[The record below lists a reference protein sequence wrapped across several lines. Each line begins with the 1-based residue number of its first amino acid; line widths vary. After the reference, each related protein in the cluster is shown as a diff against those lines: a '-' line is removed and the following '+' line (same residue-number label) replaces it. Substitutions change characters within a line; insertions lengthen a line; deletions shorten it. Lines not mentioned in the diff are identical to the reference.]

1 MKTIKRQLQQQ
12 PNVQES
18 QFVYTKCIIRMSNNY
33 SVSSSISTGSTF
45 PPSPMK
51 RHPAAVPSWWHD
63 DNCTNNNHCN
73 LLIKKVPP
81 LLLLQILLV
90 LVVITELHPIP
101 TATAFMFHTVH
112 TAARRREEAGLVV
125 AATTGSSNGN
135 EEIMRR
141 GKRRQQQKQDQE
153 QLQQQQQ
160 KQDQEQLQ
168 QQQYYTSIS
177 TRRDTLSAMVAIASG
192 IATPYFVIY
201 PPKPS
206 VAATPMTAKE
216 AESLSFRIERK
227 LRIPPVKLLRPML
240 NLDFAVLLM
249 RSSYNAVDELNF
261 VPMDQFQRDFFL
273 IRQAEYLPYTDS
285 LGPGLVKQGDL
296 TDPYY
301 FDFIS
306 FAQYRTIYRDMSV
319 DPLKIFEEKQPVEQT
334 VELKNGGEG
343 NNVASTTTTT
353 TTQEF
358 VTKIIQR
365 DASIE
370 NSMLPQ
376 LYDEIVGS
384 KILDKLIATFGDTPS
399 AIPPLLNGG
408 NDDNPNNRT
417 TTTQVLKS
425 LQQLVNLFLVNGFA
439 FDGKVE
445 LKKDGVDGKKGRVY
459 GSQYVVTLT
468 APANLWSGKSLQQL
482 WKKNNKGNSPPPPP
496 NDFLHKTAKVLLHR
510 AGFEEVISSVKYT
523 TSEEITTIELK

>member
-1 MKTIKRQLQQQ
+1 
-12 PNVQES
+12 
-18 QFVYTKCIIRMSNNY
+18 
-33 SVSSSISTGSTF
+33 
-45 PPSPMK
+45 
-51 RHPAAVPSWWHD
+51 
-63 DNCTNNNHCN
+63 
-73 LLIKKVPP
+73 
-81 LLLLQILLV
+81 
-90 LVVITELHPIP
+90 
-101 TATAFMFHTVH
+101 
-112 TAARRREEAGLVV
+112 
-125 AATTGSSNGN
+125 
-135 EEIMRR
+135 
-141 GKRRQQQKQDQE
+141 
-153 QLQQQQQ
+153 
-160 KQDQEQLQ
+160 
-168 QQQYYTSIS
+168 
-177 TRRDTLSAMVAIASG
+177 
-192 IATPYFVIY
+192 
-201 PPKPS
+201 
-206 VAATPMTAKE
+206 
-216 AESLSFRIERK
+216 
-227 LRIPPVKLLRPML
+227 ML

-319 DPLKIFEEKQPVEQT
+319 DPLKIFEEKQPIEQT
-334 VELKNGGEG
+334 VELKNGGEE
-343 NNVASTTTTT
+343 NNVASTTTTTT

-376 LYDEIVGS
+376 LHDEIVGS

-399 AIPPLLNGG
+399 AIPPLLND

-425 LQQLVNLFLVNGFA
+425 LQQLVNLFLLNGFA

-482 WKKNNKGNSPPPPP
+482 RKKKNYANPTPAPPT

-510 AGFEEVISSVKYT
+510 AGFDEVISSVKYT